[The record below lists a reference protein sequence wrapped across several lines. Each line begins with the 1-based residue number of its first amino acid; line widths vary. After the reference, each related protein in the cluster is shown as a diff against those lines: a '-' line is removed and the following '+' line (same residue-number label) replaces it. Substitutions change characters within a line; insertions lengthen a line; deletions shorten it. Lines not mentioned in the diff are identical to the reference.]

1 MISSEFCSTIFGG
14 ERAVRRWVELAKRVN
29 VVRLRGRI
37 RNNILSL
44 LLYYQ
49 SVVEAKYFS
58 VKARDCCSTCVPLV
72 ISVIGVVLWL
82 LLNTI
87 INNLFF
93 VGRSRKTFICWQIN
107 SYVAERLLNRL
118 PRNTRKMLTVS
129 ECAYFPYPH

>member
-1 MISSEFCSTIFGG
+1 M
-14 ERAVRRWVELAKRVN
+14 RRWVELAKRVN

-58 VKARDCCSTCVPLV
+58 VKVRDCCSTCVRLV
-72 ISVIGVVLWL
+72 ISVTGVVLWL

-93 VGRSRKTFICWQIN
+93 VGRSRKTF
-107 SYVAERLLNRL
+107 YLLANKFL
-118 PRNTRKMLTVS
+118 CS
-129 ECAYFPYPH
+129 